1 MIETKVQSAIAHS
14 KGKSLRIIDK
24 SNIGVKGSVI
34 LGSGSGA
41 GAGTGAGTGTGAGD
55 RGRDRGRGGVEKVTG
70 RGQGQG
76 GFRGSNCSP
85 VF

>member
-1 MIETKVQSAIAHS
+1 MIETKVQSAVAHS

-24 SNIGVKGSVI
+24 SNIGVKSSVI
-34 LGSGSGA
+34 L
-41 GAGTGAGTGTGAGD
+41 GTGTGAGD
-55 RGRDRGRGGVEKVTG
+55 RGGVEKVTG

>member
-1 MIETKVQSAIAHS
+1 MIETKVQSAVAHS

-24 SNIGVKGSVI
+24 SNIGVKSSVI
-34 LGSGSGA
+34 LG
-41 GAGTGAGTGTGAGD
+41 TGTGTGAGD
-55 RGRDRGRGGVEKVTG
+55 RGGVEKVTG

>member
-1 MIETKVQSAIAHS
+1 MIETKVQSAVAHS

-24 SNIGVKGSVI
+24 SNIGVKSSVI
-34 LGSGSGA
+34 LGTGTGTGSG
-41 GAGTGAGTGTGAGD
+41 TGTGTGAGD
-55 RGRDRGRGGVEKVTG
+55 RGGVEKVTG